1 MDASAVKSTAANEK
15 PASMTTENGPV
26 LVAKKTRHRKKK
38 KRHGAAA
45 AAAAGPE
52 ATGSSSLEKVLAETA
67 SGPLHSVNGSTSA
80 APRSFSPCSGSSI
93 EKFSSGDD
101 EEGRKDEVE
110 DVEEDE
116 YSSESEDEGESGYKP
131 GGYHRVEVG
140 EVYNSRFQV
149 LEKLGWGHF
158 STVWKCVDRQT
169 GATVALKVQKSARHY
184 TDAARDEIELLEC
197 TVRAAKAT
205 QTESTIG
212 QQEVIKVVCLIDSFE
227 HKGPNGLHVCMV
239 FEMMGDNLLTL
250 IKYYN
255 YRGVP
260 LQLVRRLTRD
270 MMEGLAFLHGK
281 CEIIHT
287 DLKPENVL
295 LTHHIPQLPKIRKSQ
310 WDEFRATRLA
320 RYGKSADMFRNEDK
334 STGKVSNRTVASAA
348 SSAEV
353 SKEEKK
359 RLKNRLK
366 KKRQKQRKQCGKNE
380 RGPSTDADTAGNK
393 MGSTARPSLSPSD
406 ASVDSLR
413 SSLSQLAFS
422 ASIDNTSPTDET
434 FKSNF
439 AGHAVDC
446 ISDSTNVTRVWCRQ
460 VGQLGDEEERD
471 WVHMPPEFAAR
482 AMLLLP
488 EGRVAGSKRKERE
501 FTIALA
507 AESTQSPNECASD
520 HGKDDEV
527 LETSF
532 VLRYLDH
539 VDDDVIKSIRGQV
552 LGLCGRS
559 VSPKSVSTTGVTYR
573 VWRLEFDARYT
584 HAVLYFLERR
594 IEGLRFLNLAPSS
607 GFALPGFF
615 LPKPLGDQDVKRVV
629 EDEDTGHCD
638 SAADVI
644 IQGINLASLA
654 GSFENVL
661 EIVPLRQ
668 RLGRWALRLNNI
680 AHGELFDVMKL
691 DAKICDLGNACWT
704 TKHFTDDIQ
713 TRQYRCPEVIL
724 GKRYDTSA
732 DIWSMACFVF
742 ELLTGDL
749 LFDPKNGRSFNRDE
763 DHLAQMMELLG
774 RMPKSFTGSRQSS
787 RDFFNR
793 KGDLKRIRNLKYWS
807 LQQVLIEKYHF
818 SRVDAECLA
827 SFLSPM
833 LRYEPS
839 KRATASECLAHPWLT
854 HVDDVVGKNE

>member
-1 MDASAVKSTAANEK
+1 
-15 PASMTTENGPV
+15 
-26 LVAKKTRHRKKK
+26 
-38 KRHGAAA
+38 
-45 AAAAGPE
+45 
-52 ATGSSSLEKVLAETA
+52 
-67 SGPLHSVNGSTSA
+67 
-80 APRSFSPCSGSSI
+80 
-93 EKFSSGDD
+93 
-101 EEGRKDEVE
+101 
-110 DVEEDE
+110 
-116 YSSESEDEGESGYKP
+116 
-131 GGYHRVEVG
+131 
-140 EVYNSRFQV
+140 
-149 LEKLGWGHF
+149 
-158 STVWKCVDRQT
+158 
-169 GATVALKVQKSARHY
+169 
-184 TDAARDEIELLEC
+184 
-197 TVRAAKAT
+197 
-205 QTESTIG
+205 
-212 QQEVIKVVCLIDSFE
+212 
-227 HKGPNGLHVCMV
+227 
-239 FEMMGDNLLTL
+239 
-250 IKYYN
+250 
-255 YRGVP
+255 
-260 LQLVRRLTRD
+260 
-270 MMEGLAFLHGK
+270 
-281 CEIIHT
+281 
-287 DLKPENVL
+287 
-295 LTHHIPQLPKIRKSQ
+295 
-310 WDEFRATRLA
+310 
-320 RYGKSADMFRNEDK
+320 MFRNEDK
-334 STGKVSNRTVASAA
+334 STGKVSNRTVSSAA
-348 SSAEV
+348 SAEV

-380 RGPSTDADTAGNK
+380 RGASTDGDTAGNK
-393 MGSTARPSLSPSD
+393 MGSTARPSLPPSD

-413 SSLSQLAFS
+413 NGLSQLAFS

-439 AGHAVDC
+439 AGHAVDYT
-446 ISDSTNVTRVWCRQ
+446 SESTNVTRVWYRQ

-501 FTIALA
+501 FTITVA
-507 AESTQSPNECASD
+507 AESTQSLNECASN

-527 LETSF
+527 VETSF

-539 VDDDVIKSIRGQV
+539 VDSDVIKSIQGQV

-559 VSPKSVSTTGVTYR
+559 VSLKSVSTTEVTYR

-584 HAVLYFLERR
+584 HAVLS
-594 IEGLRFLNLAPSS
+594 PSS
-607 GFALPGFF
+607 GLALPGFF
-615 LPKPLGDQDVKRVV
+615 LPKPLGDQDIKRAV
-629 EDEDTGHCD
+629 EAEDTGHCD
-638 SAADVI
+638 SAADVN
-644 IQGINLASLA
+644 IQGINLAPLA
-654 GSFENVL
+654 GSLEKVL

-774 RMPKSFTGSRQSS
+774 RMPKSFTGSRQGS

-839 KRATASECLAHPWLT
+839 KRATASECLAHPWLA
-854 HVDDVVGKNE
+854 HVDDVLGKNE